1 VLDRALVRLGRRFRR
16 GGGGILGGL
25 LLGLAAL
32 LRLLLRC
39 LGRPEQLS

>member
-1 VLDRALVRLGRRFRR
+1 MLDRALVRLGRRFLS

-32 LRLLLRC
+32 VRLLLCR